1 MFVEREIKG
10 KFDGILKFYGIISLV
25 GARQSGK
32 TTFLKERM
40 KGFNSTYISFDDP
53 DVKGLFDEDIK
64 KFEKQYMEGFEISIL
79 DEVQYCK
86 DAGIKL
92 KYLCKFAPKFS
103 WKVSIIHSVRTYE

>member
-1 MFVEREIKG
+1 MFVEREMKG
-10 KFDGILKFYGIISLV
+10 KFDGILKVYGIISLV

-92 KYLCKFAPKFS
+92 KYLCDKGKKIWLTS
-103 WKVSIIHSVRTYE
+103 SS